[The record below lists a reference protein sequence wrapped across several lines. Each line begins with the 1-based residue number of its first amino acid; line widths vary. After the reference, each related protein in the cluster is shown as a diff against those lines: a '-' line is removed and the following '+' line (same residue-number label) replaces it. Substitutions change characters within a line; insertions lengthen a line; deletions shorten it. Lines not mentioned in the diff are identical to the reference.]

1 MADDTIYDIEQKIS
15 DLKAKDLDFERE
27 ILAAKKEGSKVTK
40 KQLADLVRKRAENK
54 QEIKD
59 MQELAGI
66 TKDLVDY
73 SSEIEALEE
82 KIGFQRQK
90 SADFAADIGT
100 QIKDQVESI
109 PLIGA
114 SLSKNLKLEELSA
127 FLKAKILLA
136 DESIEKTAE
145 ERLKL
150 EEKIK
155 AVQMGNP
162 FYILLGVGLA
172 ALVALFKQNIN
183 LAKELGTSMGQT
195 LNLQKSIN
203 AASVMLIGTGQDA
216 SEIAGEMSDAF
227 GTLDN
232 ITASSI
238 RRVGMLSTKLG
249 VASKDIIQV
258 QKSLS
263 DLFNLSAD
271 ASQTVIENISSLAA
285 SQGVAA
291 GKVIADLASNSAK
304 FAEFATDG
312 AMGFAQAAIEARKVG
327 TNLSAILGVA
337 DNLLDFET
345 SLTKQFEAQVLT
357 GKNLNLER
365 ARQLSLEGDIAGL
378 TTEIQKTVGSLG
390 EIQSMNVIE
399 RRAIAEAIGL
409 SADDLLKV
417 ARGEAVAEQETVQ
430 DKLDTT
436 NKLLAAQESERKAI
450 LDATV
455 KNNIGAGLVY

>member
-1 MADDTIYDIEQKIS
+1 VADDTIYEIEQKIS
-15 DLKAKDLDFERE
+15 DLKAKDLEFERE

-40 KQLADLVRKRAENK
+40 KQLADIIRKRAENK

-66 TKDLVDY
+66 TKDLLDY

-82 KIGFQRQK
+82 KVGFHRQK

-114 SLSKNLKLEELSA
+114 SLSKNLKLDELSA
-127 FLKAKILLA
+127 YFKAKVLLA
-136 DESIEKTAE
+136 EKSSELTAQARKE
-145 ERLKL
+145 L
-150 EEKIK
+150 EEKIV
-155 AVQMGNP
+155 AIQMKSP
-162 FYILLGVGLA
+162 MLIMVAILA
-172 ALVALFKQNIN
+172 AVVAYLKQTVS
-183 LAKELGTSMGQT
+183 LAQELGTSFMQT
-195 LNLQKSIN
+195 AALQPAIN
-203 AASVMLIGTGQDA
+203 SASLMLIGTGQDA
-216 SEIAGEMSDAF
+216 SKIAGEMLDAF
-227 GTLDN
+227 GSVDN
-232 ITASSI
+232 ITASAI
-238 RRVGMLSTKLG
+238 RRVGHLSTKLG
-249 VASKDIIQV
+249 ASTENIIKV

-271 ASQTVIENISSLAA
+271 ASQTVIQNIGALAA

-291 GKVIADLASNSAK
+291 GKVIEDLASNSAK

-327 TNLSAILGVA
+327 TNLSAVLGVA
-337 DNLLDFET
+337 DSLLDFET

>member
-1 MADDTIYDIEQKIS
+1 MADNNEEKTIYQIKLQIS
-15 DLKAKDLDFERE
+15 KLNESIRDQEAEIKNLKGDALKKAKEK
-27 ILAAKKEGSKVTK
+27 LAEDK
-40 KQLADLVRKRAENK
+40 
-54 QEIKD
+54 
-59 MQELAGI
+59 
-66 TKDLVDY
+66 KDLSILRQTANLEKEMLDL
-73 SSEIEALEE
+73 SNEISMLEE
-82 KIGFQRQK
+82 DISFYRQK
-90 SADFAADIGT
+90 QADFAGDIGKNI
-100 QIKDQVESI
+100 QEQVESI

-114 SLSKNLKLEELSA
+114 SLSKNLQLDELSEA
-127 FLKAKILLA
+127 LKAKQLLA
-136 DESIEKTAE
+136 TTDIKMTDE
-145 ERLKL
+145 ERAALQ
-150 EEKIK
+150 EKINLLTK
-155 AVQMGNP
+155 ANP
-162 FYILLGVGLA
+162 IMFIVGALALLVAYLKQTVSLSQELNTSFMQTA
-172 ALVALFKQNIN
+172 ALQP
-183 LAKELGTSMGQT
+183 
-195 LNLQKSIN
+195 SIN
-203 AASVMLIGTGQDA
+203 AASLMLVGTGQDA
-216 SEIAGEMSDAF
+216 SKIAGEMLDAF
-227 GTLDN
+227 GSVDN
-232 ITASSI
+232 ITASAI
-238 RRVGMLSTKLG
+238 RRVGHLSTKLG
-249 VASKDIIQV
+249 ASTENIIKV

-271 ASQTVIENISSLAA
+271 ASQTVIQNIGALAA

-291 GKVIADLASNSAK
+291 GKVIEDLATNSSK

-327 TNLSAILGVA
+327 ANLSAILGVA

-378 TTEIQKTVGSLG
+378 TQEIQRTVGSLG

-436 NKLLAAQESERKAI
+436 NQLLAAQQGEREAI
-450 LDATV
+450 LQAT
-455 KNNIGAGLVY
+455 KQNNIGAGLVY

>member
-1 MADDTIYDIEQKIS
+1 MADDTKTIYQVKLQIS
-15 DLKAKDLDFERE
+15 KLNESIRDQEKEIKNLTGDALKDAKEKLNEDKKDLSILRQTANLEKEMLDLSNE
-27 ILAAKKEGSKVTK
+27 IS
-40 KQLADLVRKRAENK
+40 
-54 QEIKD
+54 
-59 MQELAGI
+59 M
-66 TKDLVDY
+66 
-73 SSEIEALEE
+73 LEE
-82 KIGFQRQK
+82 DISFYRQK
-90 SADFAADIGT
+90 QADFAGDIGKNI
-100 QIKDQVESI
+100 QEQVESI

-114 SLSKNLKLEELSA
+114 SLSKNLQLDELSEA
-127 FLKAKILLA
+127 LKAKQLLA
-136 DESIEKTAE
+136 TTDIKMTDE
-145 ERLKL
+145 ERAALQ
-150 EEKIK
+150 EKINLLTK
-155 AVQMGNP
+155 ANP
-162 FYILLGVGLA
+162 IMFIVGALALLVAYLKQTVSLSQELNTSFMQTA
-172 ALVALFKQNIN
+172 ALQP
-183 LAKELGTSMGQT
+183 
-195 LNLQKSIN
+195 SIN
-203 AASVMLIGTGQDA
+203 AASLMLVGTGQDA
-216 SEIAGEMSDAF
+216 SKIAGEMLDAF
-227 GTLDN
+227 GSVDN
-232 ITASSI
+232 ITASAI
-238 RRVGMLSTKLG
+238 RRVGHLSTKLG
-249 VASKDIIQV
+249 ASTENIIKV

-271 ASQTVIENISSLAA
+271 ASQTVIQNIGALAA

-291 GKVIADLASNSAK
+291 GKVIEDLATNSSK

-327 TNLSAILGVA
+327 ANLSAILGVA

-378 TTEIQKTVGSLG
+378 TQEIQRTVGSLG

-436 NKLLAAQESERKAI
+436 NQLLAAQQGEREAI
-450 LDATV
+450 LQAT
-455 KNNIGAGLVY
+455 KQNNIGAGLVY

>member
-1 MADDTIYDIEQKIS
+1 MADDTKTIYQVKLQIS
-15 DLKAKDLDFERE
+15 KLNESIRDQEE
-27 ILAAKKEGSKVTK
+27 
-40 KQLADLVRKRAENK
+40 
-54 QEIKD
+54 EIKD
-59 MQELAGI
+59 LKGKALKDAKEKLAEDK
-66 TKDLVDY
+66 KDLSILRQTANLEKEMLDL
-73 SSEIEALEE
+73 SNEISMLEE
-82 KIGFQRQK
+82 DISFYRQK
-90 SADFAADIGT
+90 QADFAGDIGKNI
-100 QIKDQVESI
+100 QEQVESI

-114 SLSKNLKLEELSA
+114 SLSKNLQLDELSEA
-127 FLKAKILLA
+127 LKAKQLLA
-136 DESIEKTAE
+136 TTNMKLTDE
-145 ERLKL
+145 ERKELQ
-150 EEKIK
+150 EKINLLTK
-155 AVQMGNP
+155 ANP
-162 FYILLGVGLA
+162 IMFIVGALALLVAYLKQTVSLSQELNTSFMQTA
-172 ALVALFKQNIN
+172 ALQP
-183 LAKELGTSMGQT
+183 
-195 LNLQKSIN
+195 SIN
-203 AASVMLIGTGQDA
+203 AASLMLVGTGQDA
-216 SEIAGEMSDAF
+216 SKIAGEMLDAF
-227 GTLDN
+227 GSVDN
-232 ITASSI
+232 ITASAI
-238 RRVGMLSTKLG
+238 RRVGHLSTKLG
-249 VASKDIIQV
+249 ASTENIIKV

-271 ASQTVIENISSLAA
+271 ASQTVIQNIGALAA

-291 GKVIADLASNSAK
+291 GKVIEDLATNSSK

-327 TNLSAILGVA
+327 ANLSAILGVA

-378 TTEIQKTVGSLG
+378 TQEIQRTVGSLG

-436 NKLLAAQESERKAI
+436 NQLLAAQQGEREAI
-450 LDATV
+450 LQAT
-455 KNNIGAGLVY
+455 KQNNIGAGLVY

>member
-1 MADDTIYDIEQKIS
+1 MADETKEPTIYQVKLQIS
-15 DLKAKDLDFERE
+15 KLNESIRDQEE
-27 ILAAKKEGSKVTK
+27 
-40 KQLADLVRKRAENK
+40 
-54 QEIKD
+54 EIKD
-59 MQELAGI
+59 LKGKALKDAKEKLAEDK
-66 TKDLVDY
+66 KDLSVLRQTANLEKEMLDL
-73 SSEIEALEE
+73 SNEISMLEE
-82 KIGFQRQK
+82 DISFYRQK
-90 SADFAADIGT
+90 QADFAGDIGKNI
-100 QIKDQVESI
+100 QEQVESI

-114 SLSKNLKLEELSA
+114 SLSKNLQLDELSEA
-127 FLKAKILLA
+127 LKAKQLLA
-136 DESIEKTAE
+136 TTDIKMTDE
-145 ERLKL
+145 ERAALQ
-150 EEKIK
+150 EKINLLTK
-155 AVQMGNP
+155 ANP
-162 FYILLGVGLA
+162 IMFIVGALALLVAYLKQTVSLSQELNTSFMQTA
-172 ALVALFKQNIN
+172 ALQP
-183 LAKELGTSMGQT
+183 
-195 LNLQKSIN
+195 SIN
-203 AASVMLIGTGQDA
+203 AASLMLVGTGQDA
-216 SEIAGEMSDAF
+216 SKIAGEMLDAF
-227 GTLDN
+227 GSVDN
-232 ITASSI
+232 ITASAI
-238 RRVGMLSTKLG
+238 RRVGHLSTKLG
-249 VASKDIIQV
+249 ASTENIIKV

-271 ASQTVIENISSLAA
+271 ASQTVIQNIGALAA

-291 GKVIADLASNSAK
+291 GKVIEDLATNSSK

-327 TNLSAILGVA
+327 ANLSAILGVA

-378 TTEIQKTVGSLG
+378 TQEIQRTVGSLG

-436 NKLLAAQESERKAI
+436 NQLLAAQQGEREAI
-450 LDATV
+450 LQAT
-455 KNNIGAGLVY
+455 KQNNIGAGLVY

>member
-1 MADDTIYDIEQKIS
+1 LADENPKTIYQVKLQISKLNESIRDQEEQIKNLTG
-15 DLKAKDLDFERE
+15 DALKNAKEKLAEDKKDLSILRQTANLEKEMLDLSNE
-27 ILAAKKEGSKVTK
+27 IS
-40 KQLADLVRKRAENK
+40 
-54 QEIKD
+54 
-59 MQELAGI
+59 M
-66 TKDLVDY
+66 
-73 SSEIEALEE
+73 LEE
-82 KIGFQRQK
+82 DISFYRQK
-90 SADFAADIGT
+90 QADFAGDIGKNI
-100 QIKDQVESI
+100 QEQVESI

-114 SLSKNLKLEELSA
+114 SLSKNLQLDELSEA
-127 FLKAKILLA
+127 LKAKQLLA
-136 DESIEKTAE
+136 TTDIKMTDE
-145 ERLKL
+145 ERAALQ
-150 EEKIK
+150 EKINLLTK
-155 AVQMGNP
+155 ANP
-162 FYILLGVGLA
+162 IMFIVGALALLVAYLKQTVSLSQELNTSFMQTA
-172 ALVALFKQNIN
+172 ALQP
-183 LAKELGTSMGQT
+183 
-195 LNLQKSIN
+195 SIN
-203 AASVMLIGTGQDA
+203 AASLMLVGTGQDA
-216 SEIAGEMSDAF
+216 SKIAGEMLDAF
-227 GTLDN
+227 GSVDN
-232 ITASSI
+232 ITASAI
-238 RRVGMLSTKLG
+238 RRVGHLSTKLG
-249 VASKDIIQV
+249 ASTENIIKV

-271 ASQTVIENISSLAA
+271 ASQTVIQNIGALAA

-291 GKVIADLASNSAK
+291 GKVIEDLATNSSK

-327 TNLSAILGVA
+327 ANLSAILGVA

-378 TTEIQKTVGSLG
+378 TQEIQRTVGSLG

-436 NKLLAAQESERKAI
+436 NQLLAAQQGEREAI
-450 LDATV
+450 LQAT
-455 KNNIGAGLVY
+455 KQNNIGAGLVY

>member
-1 MADDTIYDIEQKIS
+1 MADETKEPTIYQVKLQIS
-15 DLKAKDLDFERE
+15 KLNESIRDQEKEIKNLKGDALKAAKEKLAEDKKDLSVLRQTANLEKEMLDLSNE
-27 ILAAKKEGSKVTK
+27 IS
-40 KQLADLVRKRAENK
+40 
-54 QEIKD
+54 
-59 MQELAGI
+59 M
-66 TKDLVDY
+66 
-73 SSEIEALEE
+73 LEE
-82 KIGFQRQK
+82 DISFYRQK
-90 SADFAADIGT
+90 QADFAGDIGKNI
-100 QIKDQVESI
+100 QEQVESI

-114 SLSKNLKLEELSA
+114 SLSKNLQLDELSEA
-127 FLKAKILLA
+127 LKAKQLLA
-136 DESIEKTAE
+136 TTDMKLTDE
-145 ERLKL
+145 ERAALQ
-150 EEKIK
+150 EKINLLTK
-155 AVQMGNP
+155 ANP
-162 FYILLGVGLA
+162 IMFIVGALALLVAYLKQTVSLSQELNTSFMQTA
-172 ALVALFKQNIN
+172 ALQP
-183 LAKELGTSMGQT
+183 
-195 LNLQKSIN
+195 SIN
-203 AASVMLIGTGQDA
+203 AASLMLVGTGQDA
-216 SEIAGEMSDAF
+216 SKIAGEMLDAF
-227 GTLDN
+227 GSVDN
-232 ITASSI
+232 ITASAI
-238 RRVGMLSTKLG
+238 RRVGHLSTKLG
-249 VASKDIIQV
+249 ASTENIIKV

-271 ASQTVIENISSLAA
+271 ASQTVIQNIGALAA

-291 GKVIADLASNSAK
+291 GKVIEDLATNSSK

-327 TNLSAILGVA
+327 ANLSAILGVA

-378 TTEIQKTVGSLG
+378 TQEIQRTVGSLG

-436 NKLLAAQESERKAI
+436 NQLLAAQQGEREAI
-450 LDATV
+450 LQAT
-455 KNNIGAGLVY
+455 KQNNIGAGLVY

>member
-27 ILAAKKEGSKVTK
+27 ILSAKKEGSKVTK
-40 KQLADLVRKRAENK
+40 KQLEDLVRKRAENK

-114 SLSKNLKLEELSA
+114 SLSKNLKLDELSA

>member
-1 MADDTIYDIEQKIS
+1 MADNNEEKTIYQIKLQIS
-15 DLKAKDLDFERE
+15 KLNESIRDQEAEIKNLKGDALKAAKEKLAEDKKDLSILRQTANLEKEMLDLSNE
-27 ILAAKKEGSKVTK
+27 IS
-40 KQLADLVRKRAENK
+40 
-54 QEIKD
+54 
-59 MQELAGI
+59 M
-66 TKDLVDY
+66 
-73 SSEIEALEE
+73 LEE
-82 KIGFQRQK
+82 DISFYRQK
-90 SADFAADIGT
+90 QADFAGDIGKNI
-100 QIKDQVESI
+100 QEQVESI

-114 SLSKNLKLEELSA
+114 SLSKNLQLDELSEA
-127 FLKAKILLA
+127 LKAKQLLA
-136 DESIEKTAE
+136 TTDMKLTDE
-145 ERLKL
+145 ERAALQ
-150 EEKIK
+150 EKINLLTK
-155 AVQMGNP
+155 ANP
-162 FYILLGVGLA
+162 IMFIVGALALLVAYLKQTVSLSQELNTSFMQTA
-172 ALVALFKQNIN
+172 ALQP
-183 LAKELGTSMGQT
+183 
-195 LNLQKSIN
+195 SIN
-203 AASVMLIGTGQDA
+203 AASLMLVGTGQDA
-216 SEIAGEMSDAF
+216 SKIAGEMLDAF
-227 GTLDN
+227 GSVDN
-232 ITASSI
+232 ITASAI
-238 RRVGMLSTKLG
+238 RRVGHLSTKLG
-249 VASKDIIQV
+249 ASTENIIKV

-271 ASQTVIENISSLAA
+271 ASQTVIENIGALAA

-291 GKVIADLASNSAK
+291 GKVIEDLATNSSK

-327 TNLSAILGVA
+327 TNLSAVLGVA

-378 TTEIQKTVGSLG
+378 TQEIQRTVGSLG

-436 NKLLAAQESERKAI
+436 NQLLAAQESERKAI
-450 LDATV
+450 LEAT
-455 KNNIGAGLVY
+455 KQNNVGAALVY

>member
-1 MADDTIYDIEQKIS
+1 MADDTIYDIEQKVS
-15 DLKAKDLDFERE
+15 ELKAKDLEFERE
-27 ILAAKKEGSKVTK
+27 INKMKKEGLKMTDEKLKKKV
-40 KQLADLVRKRAENK
+40 QERADNK
-54 QEIKD
+54 QELKD

-73 SSEIEALEE
+73 SSEIENFEE
-82 KIGFQRQK
+82 KIQFHRQK

-114 SLSKNLKLEELSA
+114 SLSKNLKLDELSA
-127 FLKAKILLA
+127 FLKAKVLLA
-136 DESIEKTAE
+136 DKSIEKSAE
-145 ERLKL
+145 VRLEL
-150 EEKIK
+150 EKKIK
-155 AVQMGNP
+155 AVQMTSP
-162 FYILLGVGLA
+162 IF
-172 ALVALFKQNIN
+172 LVAGLVAIIVAYLKQTVS
-183 LAKELGTSMGQT
+183 LAQELGTAFMQT
-195 LNLQKSIN
+195 AKLQPAIN
-203 AASVMLIGTGQDA
+203 SASLMLIGTGQDA
-216 SEIAGEMSDAF
+216 SKIAGEMLDAF
-227 GTLDN
+227 GTVDN

-238 RRVGMLSTKLG
+238 RRIGHMSTKLG
-249 VASKDIIQV
+249 AASKDIIQV

-271 ASQTVIENISSLAA
+271 ASQTVIENIGALAA

-291 GKVIADLASNSAK
+291 GKVIEDLASNSAK

>member
-1 MADDTIYDIEQKIS
+1 MADDTKTIYQVKLQIS
-15 DLKAKDLDFERE
+15 KLNESIRDQEKEIKNLKGDALKAAKEKLAEDKKDLSVLRQTANLEKEMLDLSNE
-27 ILAAKKEGSKVTK
+27 IS
-40 KQLADLVRKRAENK
+40 
-54 QEIKD
+54 
-59 MQELAGI
+59 M
-66 TKDLVDY
+66 
-73 SSEIEALEE
+73 LEE
-82 KIGFQRQK
+82 DISFYRQK
-90 SADFAADIGT
+90 QADFAGDIGKNI
-100 QIKDQVESI
+100 QEQVESI

-114 SLSKNLKLEELSA
+114 SLSKNLQLDELSEA
-127 FLKAKILLA
+127 LKAKQLLA
-136 DESIEKTAE
+136 TTDIKMTDE
-145 ERLKL
+145 ERAALQ
-150 EEKIK
+150 EKINLLTK
-155 AVQMGNP
+155 ANP
-162 FYILLGVGLA
+162 IMFIVGALALLVAYLKQTVSLSQELNTSFMQTA
-172 ALVALFKQNIN
+172 ALQP
-183 LAKELGTSMGQT
+183 
-195 LNLQKSIN
+195 SIN
-203 AASVMLIGTGQDA
+203 AASLMLVGTGQDA
-216 SEIAGEMSDAF
+216 SKIAGEMLDAF
-227 GTLDN
+227 GSVDN
-232 ITASSI
+232 ITASAI
-238 RRVGMLSTKLG
+238 RRVGHLSTKLG
-249 VASKDIIQV
+249 ASTENIIKV

-271 ASQTVIENISSLAA
+271 ASQTVIQNIGALAA

-291 GKVIADLASNSAK
+291 GKVIEDLATNSSK

-327 TNLSAILGVA
+327 ANLSAILGVA

-378 TTEIQKTVGSLG
+378 TQEIQRTVGSLG

-436 NKLLAAQESERKAI
+436 NQLLAAQQGEREAI
-450 LDATV
+450 LQAT
-455 KNNIGAGLVY
+455 KQNNIGAGLVY

>member
-1 MADDTIYDIEQKIS
+1 LADDTKTIYQVKLQIS
-15 DLKAKDLDFERE
+15 KLNESIRDQEE
-27 ILAAKKEGSKVTK
+27 
-40 KQLADLVRKRAENK
+40 
-54 QEIKD
+54 EIKD
-59 MQELAGI
+59 LKGKALKDAKEKLAEDK
-66 TKDLVDY
+66 KDLSILRQTANLEKEMLDL
-73 SSEIEALEE
+73 SNEISMLEE
-82 KIGFQRQK
+82 DISFYRQK
-90 SADFAADIGT
+90 QADFAGDIGKNI
-100 QIKDQVESI
+100 QEQVESI

-114 SLSKNLKLEELSA
+114 SLSKNLQLDELSEA
-127 FLKAKILLA
+127 LKAKQLLA
-136 DESIEKTAE
+136 TTDIKMTDE
-145 ERLKL
+145 ERAALQ
-150 EEKIK
+150 EKINLLTK
-155 AVQMGNP
+155 ANP
-162 FYILLGVGLA
+162 IMFIVGALALLVAYLKQTVSLSQELNTSFMQTA
-172 ALVALFKQNIN
+172 ALQP
-183 LAKELGTSMGQT
+183 
-195 LNLQKSIN
+195 SIN
-203 AASVMLIGTGQDA
+203 AASLMLVGTGQDA
-216 SEIAGEMSDAF
+216 SKIAGEMLDAF
-227 GTLDN
+227 GSVDN
-232 ITASSI
+232 ITASAI
-238 RRVGMLSTKLG
+238 RRVGHLSTKLG
-249 VASKDIIQV
+249 ASTENIIKV

-271 ASQTVIENISSLAA
+271 ASQTVIQNIGALAA

-291 GKVIADLASNSAK
+291 GKVIEDLATNSSK

-327 TNLSAILGVA
+327 ANLSAILGVA

-378 TTEIQKTVGSLG
+378 TQEIQRTVGSLG

-436 NKLLAAQESERKAI
+436 NQLLAAQQGEREAI
-450 LDATV
+450 LQAT
-455 KNNIGAGLVY
+455 KQNNIGAGLVY

>member
-1 MADDTIYDIEQKIS
+1 MADDTKTIYQVKLQIS
-15 DLKAKDLDFERE
+15 KLNESIRDQEAEIKNLKGDALKKAKEK
-27 ILAAKKEGSKVTK
+27 LAEDK
-40 KQLADLVRKRAENK
+40 
-54 QEIKD
+54 
-59 MQELAGI
+59 
-66 TKDLVDY
+66 KDLSILRQTANLEKEMLDL
-73 SSEIEALEE
+73 SNEISMLEE
-82 KIGFQRQK
+82 DISFYRQK
-90 SADFAADIGT
+90 QADFAGDIGKNI
-100 QIKDQVESI
+100 QEQVESI

-114 SLSKNLKLEELSA
+114 SLSKNLQLDELSEA
-127 FLKAKILLA
+127 LKAKQLLA
-136 DESIEKTAE
+136 TTDMKLTDE
-145 ERLKL
+145 ERKELQ
-150 EEKIK
+150 EKINLLTK
-155 AVQMGNP
+155 ANP
-162 FYILLGVGLA
+162 IMLIVA
-172 ALVALFKQNIN
+172 ALALAVAYLKQTVS
-183 LAKELGTSMGQT
+183 LSQELNTSFGQT
-195 LNLQKSIN
+195 AALQPSIN
-203 AASVMLIGTGQDA
+203 AASLMLVGTGQDA
-216 SEIAGEMSDAF
+216 SKIAGEMLDAF
-227 GTLDN
+227 GSVDS
-232 ITASSI
+232 ITASAI
-238 RRVGMLSTKLG
+238 RRVGHLSTKLG
-249 VASKDIIQV
+249 ASTENIIKV

-271 ASQTVIENISSLAA
+271 ASQTVIQNIGALAA

-291 GKVIADLASNSAK
+291 GKVIEDLATNSSK

-327 TNLSAILGVA
+327 ANLSAILGVA

-378 TTEIQKTVGSLG
+378 TQEIQRTVGSLG

-436 NKLLAAQESERKAI
+436 NQLLAAQQGEREAI
-450 LDATV
+450 LQAT
-455 KNNIGAGLVY
+455 KQNNIGAGLVY

>member
-1 MADDTIYDIEQKIS
+1 M
-15 DLKAKDLDFERE
+15 
-27 ILAAKKEGSKVTK
+27 
-40 KQLADLVRKRAENK
+40 
-54 QEIKD
+54 
-59 MQELAGI
+59 
-66 TKDLVDY
+66 
-73 SSEIEALEE
+73 
-82 KIGFQRQK
+82 
-90 SADFAADIGT
+90 
-100 QIKDQVESI
+100 
-109 PLIGA
+109 
-114 SLSKNLKLEELSA
+114 SKNLKLDELSA
-127 FLKAKILLA
+127 FLKAKVLLA
-136 DESIEKTAE
+136 DKSIEKSAE
-145 ERLKL
+145 VRLEL
-150 EEKIK
+150 EKKIK
-155 AVQMGNP
+155 AVQMTSP
-162 FYILLGVGLA
+162 IFLA
-172 ALVALFKQNIN
+172 AGVIAIIVAYLKQTVS
-183 LAKELGTSMGQT
+183 LAQELGTAFMQT
-195 LNLQKSIN
+195 AKLQPAIN
-203 AASVMLIGTGQDA
+203 SASLMLIGTGQDA
-216 SEIAGEMSDAF
+216 SKIAGEMLDAF
-227 GTLDN
+227 GTVNN

-238 RRVGMLSTKLG
+238 RRIGHMSTKLG
-249 VASKDIIQV
+249 VAAKDIIQV

-271 ASQTVIENISSLAA
+271 ASQTVIENIGALAA

-327 TNLSAILGVA
+327 TNLSAVLAVA

>member
-1 MADDTIYDIEQKIS
+1 MADDTKTIYQVKLQIS
-15 DLKAKDLDFERE
+15 KLNESIRDQEE
-27 ILAAKKEGSKVTK
+27 
-40 KQLADLVRKRAENK
+40 
-54 QEIKD
+54 EIKD
-59 MQELAGI
+59 LKGKALKDAKEKLAEDK
-66 TKDLVDY
+66 KDLSVLRQTANLEKEMLDL
-73 SSEIEALEE
+73 SNEISMLEE
-82 KIGFQRQK
+82 DISFYRQK
-90 SADFAADIGT
+90 QADFAGDIGKNI
-100 QIKDQVESI
+100 QEQVESI

-114 SLSKNLKLEELSA
+114 SLSKNLQLDELSEA
-127 FLKAKILLA
+127 LKAKQLLA
-136 DESIEKTAE
+136 TTNMKLTDE
-145 ERLKL
+145 ERKELQ
-150 EEKIK
+150 EKINLLTK
-155 AVQMGNP
+155 ANP
-162 FYILLGVGLA
+162 IMFIVGALALLVAYLKQTVSLSQELNTSFMQTA
-172 ALVALFKQNIN
+172 ALQP
-183 LAKELGTSMGQT
+183 
-195 LNLQKSIN
+195 SIN
-203 AASVMLIGTGQDA
+203 AASLMLVGTGQDA
-216 SEIAGEMSDAF
+216 SKIAGEMLDAF
-227 GTLDN
+227 GSVDN
-232 ITASSI
+232 ITASAI
-238 RRVGMLSTKLG
+238 RRVGHLSTKLG
-249 VASKDIIQV
+249 ASTENIIKV

-271 ASQTVIENISSLAA
+271 ASQTVIQNIGALAA

-291 GKVIADLASNSAK
+291 GKVIEDLATNSSK

-327 TNLSAILGVA
+327 ANLSAILGVA

-378 TTEIQKTVGSLG
+378 TQEIQRTVGSLG

-436 NKLLAAQESERKAI
+436 NQLLAAQQGEREAI
-450 LDATV
+450 LQAT
-455 KNNIGAGLVY
+455 KQNNIGAGLVY

>member
-40 KQLADLVRKRAENK
+40 KQLEDLVRKRAENK

-114 SLSKNLKLEELSA
+114 SLSKNLKLDELSA
-127 FLKAKILLA
+127 FLKAKVLLA
-136 DESIEKTAE
+136 DKSIEKSAE
-145 ERLKL
+145 VRLEL
-150 EEKIK
+150 EKKIK
-155 AVQMGNP
+155 AVQMTSP
-162 FYILLGVGLA
+162 IFLA
-172 ALVALFKQNIN
+172 AGVIALIVAYLKQTVS
-183 LAKELGTSMGQT
+183 LAQELGTAFMQT
-195 LNLQKSIN
+195 AKLQPAIN
-203 AASVMLIGTGQDA
+203 SASLMLIGTGQDA
-216 SEIAGEMSDAF
+216 SKIAGEMLDAF
-227 GTLDN
+227 GTVNN

-238 RRVGMLSTKLG
+238 RRIGHMSTKLG
-249 VASKDIIQV
+249 AASKDIIQV

-271 ASQTVIENISSLAA
+271 ASQTVIENIGALAA

-291 GKVIADLASNSAK
+291 GKVIEDLASNSAK

-327 TNLSAILGVA
+327 TNLSAVLAVA

>member
-1 MADDTIYDIEQKIS
+1 M
-15 DLKAKDLDFERE
+15 
-27 ILAAKKEGSKVTK
+27 
-40 KQLADLVRKRAENK
+40 
-54 QEIKD
+54 
-59 MQELAGI
+59 
-66 TKDLVDY
+66 
-73 SSEIEALEE
+73 
-82 KIGFQRQK
+82 
-90 SADFAADIGT
+90 
-100 QIKDQVESI
+100 
-109 PLIGA
+109 
-114 SLSKNLKLEELSA
+114 
-127 FLKAKILLA
+127 LA

-238 RRVGMLSTKLG
+238 RRVGMLATKLG

-291 GKVIADLASNSAK
+291 GKVIEDLASNSAK

-417 ARGEAVAEQETVQ
+417 ARGEAVKEQESVQ
-430 DKLDTT
+430 SLQKKT
-436 NKLLAAQESERKAI
+436 NTI
-450 LDATV
+450 LIEGFSDNIEAV
-455 KNNIGAGLVY
+455 KNQKSVVDFGAISY

>member
-1 MADDTIYDIEQKIS
+1 MADDTIYDIEQKVS
-15 DLKAKDLDFERE
+15 ELKAKDLEFERE

-40 KQLADLVRKRAENK
+40 KQLEDLVRKRAENK

-114 SLSKNLKLEELSA
+114 SLSKNLKLDELSA
-127 FLKAKILLA
+127 FLKAKVLLA
-136 DESIEKTAE
+136 DKSIEKSAE
-145 ERLKL
+145 VRLEL
-150 EEKIK
+150 EKKIK
-155 AVQMGNP
+155 AVQMTSP
-162 FYILLGVGLA
+162 IF
-172 ALVALFKQNIN
+172 LVAGLVAIIVAYLKQTVS
-183 LAKELGTSMGQT
+183 LAQELGTAFMQT
-195 LNLQKSIN
+195 AKLQPAIN
-203 AASVMLIGTGQDA
+203 SASLMLIGTGQDA
-216 SEIAGEMSDAF
+216 SKIAGEMLDAF
-227 GTLDN
+227 GTVNN

-238 RRVGMLSTKLG
+238 RRIGHMSTKLG
-249 VASKDIIQV
+249 AASKDIIQV

-327 TNLSAILGVA
+327 TNLSAILDVA

>member
-1 MADDTIYDIEQKIS
+1 MADDTTTIYQVKLQISELNKKIR
-15 DLKAKDLDFERE
+15 DQEEEIKNLEGDALKKAKEK
-27 ILAAKKEGSKVTK
+27 LAEDK
-40 KQLADLVRKRAENK
+40 
-54 QEIKD
+54 
-59 MQELAGI
+59 
-66 TKDLVDY
+66 KDLSILRQTANLEKEMLDL
-73 SSEIEALEE
+73 SNEISMLEE
-82 KIGFQRQK
+82 DISFYRQK
-90 SADFAADIGT
+90 QADFAGDIGKNI
-100 QIKDQVESI
+100 QEQVESI

-114 SLSKNLKLEELSA
+114 SLSKNLQLDELSEA
-127 FLKAKILLA
+127 LKAKQLLA
-136 DESIEKTAE
+136 TTDMKLTDE
-145 ERLKL
+145 ERAELQK
-150 EEKIK
+150 KINLLTK
-155 AVQMGNP
+155 ANP
-162 FYILLGVGLA
+162 IMFIVAALA
-172 ALVALFKQNIN
+172 ALVAYLKQTVS
-183 LAKELGTSMGQT
+183 LSQELNTSFMQT
-195 LNLQKSIN
+195 AALQPSIN
-203 AASVMLIGTGQDA
+203 AASLMLVGTGQDA
-216 SEIAGEMSDAF
+216 SKIAGEMLDAF
-227 GTLDN
+227 GSVDN
-232 ITASSI
+232 ITASAI
-238 RRVGMLSTKLG
+238 RRVGHLSTKLG
-249 VASKDIIQV
+249 ASTENIIKV

-271 ASQTVIENISSLAA
+271 ASQTVIQNIGALAA

-291 GKVIADLASNSAK
+291 GKVIEDLATNSSK

-327 TNLSAILGVA
+327 ANLSAVLGVA

-378 TTEIQKTVGSLG
+378 TQEIQRTVGSLG

-436 NKLLAAQESERKAI
+436 NQLLAAQQGEREAI
-450 LDATV
+450 LQAT
-455 KNNIGAGLVY
+455 KQNNIGAGLVY

>member
-1 MADDTIYDIEQKIS
+1 MADDTKTIYQVKLQIS
-15 DLKAKDLDFERE
+15 KLNESIRDQEE
-27 ILAAKKEGSKVTK
+27 
-40 KQLADLVRKRAENK
+40 
-54 QEIKD
+54 EIKD
-59 MQELAGI
+59 LKGKALKDAKEKLAEDK
-66 TKDLVDY
+66 KDLSILRQTANLEKEMLDL
-73 SSEIEALEE
+73 SNEISMLEE
-82 KIGFQRQK
+82 DISFYRQK
-90 SADFAADIGT
+90 QADFAGDIGKNI
-100 QIKDQVESI
+100 QEQVESI

-114 SLSKNLKLEELSA
+114 SLSKNLQLDELSEA
-127 FLKAKILLA
+127 LKAKQLLA
-136 DESIEKTAE
+136 TTDIKMTDE
-145 ERLKL
+145 ERAALQ
-150 EEKIK
+150 EKINLLTK
-155 AVQMGNP
+155 ANP
-162 FYILLGVGLA
+162 IMFIVGALALLVAYLKQTVSLSQELNTSFMQTA
-172 ALVALFKQNIN
+172 ALQP
-183 LAKELGTSMGQT
+183 
-195 LNLQKSIN
+195 SIN
-203 AASVMLIGTGQDA
+203 AASLMLVGTGQDA
-216 SEIAGEMSDAF
+216 SKIAGEMLDAF
-227 GTLDN
+227 GSVDN
-232 ITASSI
+232 ITASAI
-238 RRVGMLSTKLG
+238 RRVGHLSTKLG
-249 VASKDIIQV
+249 ASTENIIKV

-271 ASQTVIENISSLAA
+271 ASQTVIQNIGALAA

-291 GKVIADLASNSAK
+291 GKVIEDLATNSSK

-327 TNLSAILGVA
+327 ANLSAILGVA

-378 TTEIQKTVGSLG
+378 TQEIQRTVGSLG

-436 NKLLAAQESERKAI
+436 NQLLAAQQGEREAI
-450 LDATV
+450 LQAT
-455 KNNIGAGLVY
+455 KQNNIGAGLVY